1 MANAL
6 FTSEAGTPDVTTTS
20 ATVQAPDNASR
31 RIFVWGTFA
40 EAVVDVE
47 LSPDGSE
54 WFPLIAFT
62 EKGSA
67 PVDAPPGTYIRAALR
82 MVTAGTRINATYV

>member
-6 FTSEAGTPDVTTTS
+6 FTNEAGTPDVTTTS
-20 ATVQAPDNASR
+20 ASVQAPDNASR

-47 LSPDGSE
+47 MSPDGSE
-54 WFPLIAFT
+54 WFSMIAFT
-62 EKGSA
+62 EKGTA
-67 PVDAPPGTYIRAALR
+67 LVDAPPGTYIRAALR
-82 MVTAGTRINATYV
+82 QPTGSTRINATYV